1 MGTRAP
7 AGTNVRTWLTRG
19 AMALA
24 AVAAAGTPVA
34 PARASAE
41 AECGCLAHRLERGEL
56 RAWRAAPGEGKGG
69 AFDAANGRDHR
80 NFPPDPQV
88 EYRAMRLE
96 LDFPDLAAGRFT
108 GVQRL
113 QVAPIGV
120 PVQALRLDAEGL
132 RIEAVEV
139 DGAPAEFAHD
149 GSVLVIR
156 FPRPLVAVAGAAGAR
171 AAATE
176 VVVRYAGERP
186 VDGLTFSAATP
197 EVPGAAPARG
207 AEVHTQGQTETN
219 RYWFPIHDF
228 PNVRVP
234 TELVVTVPKGLQA
247 SANGALVSHEAR
259 GDRETWHWRQ
269 EKPHVPYLVSLVIGD
284 FDRVELPN
292 PLSRVPMAV
301 WAPKG
306 RGADA
311 LATYANTDRMMKVFE
326 RAFGQPYPWA
336 RYDQLIVRNFGAG
349 GMENTSV
356 TTMMPTAVHDEAA
369 RAEQDLDGLISH
381 ELCHQWT
388 GDLVTCRSWEHIWL
402 NEGWATY
409 GTTLWMEERDGADGY
424 WDSVLGNARVA
435 RTDVPGAPEA
445 MCSPVY
451 ERAGQTFSRPA
462 NPYPK
467 GASILHMLR
476 RMLGDE
482 VFFRGVHAYMAR
494 HALGLAETHD
504 FRRAMEEASGLGLE
518 WFFDQWC
525 FRPGSPVV
533 KAALSY
539 DAASRTLTVRAEQVQ
554 QVDARTPALRIRIPV
569 WVRTAGGDRVVP
581 FEMRDRAATAS
592 AVLDGPPVAAWVDP
606 WLEALKVIEVD
617 QPEAWTLGAVDAAP
631 THAARRQALSQ
642 AAKAG
647 TPAVLGTLAQVAGD
661 AAARHTMRIDAVEAL
676 AALGTPESKQAVLA
690 LAKGAIEDPRVRAAS
705 VRALAKCDAADAVP
719 VLRSVIAAGGGA
731 PRSYAVRTA
740 AVEALAD
747 LGAKEALPDVRP
759 LVAEASHGES
769 VSQAALRFVAR
780 FGDASDLPA
789 AQSRCAL
796 GIADRARPTA
806 VDAVAELAKRADGE
820 ARAAAEAFLVRLVED
835 PEERT
840 AMSAG
845 AALAQLKCR
854 AALERLRAMAERD
867 RDPAR
872 RRRAQ
877 AWVKEIEGA

>member
-1 MGTRAP
+1 MATRAL
-7 AGTNVRTWLTRG
+7 AGSAVRTWS
-19 AMALA
+19 AAAAAAALA
-24 AVAAAGTPVA
+24 AGAWSPRT
-34 PARASAE
+34 ARAGAE
-41 AECGCLAHRLERGEL
+41 AEAGCGCLAHRLERGEL
-56 RAWRAAPGEGKGG
+56 QAWRAAPGEGAGG
-69 AFDAANGRDHR
+69 TFDPANGRDHR

-96 LDFPDLAAGRFT
+96 LEFPDLSGGRFT
-108 GVQRL
+108 GTQRL
-113 QVAPIGV
+113 LVAPIGM
-120 PVQALRLDAEGL
+120 PVQALRLAAEGL
-132 RIEAVEV
+132 RIDAVEV
-139 DGAPAEFAHD
+139 DGRPAEFAHD
-149 GSVLVIR
+149 GSTLTVR
-156 FPRPLVAVAGAAGAR
+156 FAEPLSRASGRACEVAI
-171 AAATE
+171 
-176 VVVRYAGERP
+176 RYAGDRP

-234 TELVVTVPKGLQA
+234 TELVITVPKGLQA
-247 SANGALVSHEAR
+247 SANGALVSHEVR
-259 GDRETWHWRQ
+259 GDRETWHWKQ

-292 PLSRVPMAV
+292 PLSKVPMAV

-349 GMENTSV
+349 GMENTSA
-356 TTMMPTAVHDEAA
+356 TTMMPTAVHDEVA

-409 GTTLWMEERDGADGY
+409 GTALWMEERDGADGY

-435 RTDVPGAPEA
+435 RGDVPGAPEA

-539 DAASRTLTVRAEQVQ
+539 DAATRTLTVRAEQGQ
-554 QVDARTPALRIRIPV
+554 PIDARTPAMRIRIPV
-569 WVRTAGGDRVVP
+569 WVRTSGGDRVVP
-581 FEMRDRAATAS
+581 FEMRDRTATVS

-606 WLEALKVIEVD
+606 WLEALKVIEVE
-617 QPEAWTLGAVDAAP
+617 QPEAWTLAAVAAAP
-631 THAARRQALSQ
+631 THAARRQALAQ

-647 TPAVLGTLAQVAGD
+647 TPAALGTLVRVAGD
-661 AAARHTMRIDAVEAL
+661 ASARHTLRVDAIEAL
-676 AALGTPESKQAVLA
+676 AAVGSPESKQAVLA
-690 LAKGAIEDPRVRAAS
+690 LAKGTIDDPRVRSAS
-705 VRALAKCDAADAVP
+705 VRALAKCDASDAVP
-719 VLRSVIAAGGGA
+719 VLRLAIAAGGSA
-731 PRSYAVRTA
+731 PRERSDAVRTA

-747 LGAKEALPDVRP
+747 LGAKDALPDVRP
-759 LVAEASHGES
+759 LVAEPSHGES
-769 VSQAALRFVAR
+769 VSQAALRFVAK

-789 AQSRCAL
+789 AQARCAL

-820 ARAAAEAFLVRLVED
+820 VRAAAEAFLVRMVED

-854 AALERLRAMAERD
+854 AALDRLRAMAERD